1 MGKNLP
7 KLVKK
12 IMKKST
18 KRLKF
23 HINWETSMPE
33 KLNKSGKPLGPVL

>member
-7 KLVKK
+7 KLVK
-12 IMKKST
+12 ILKKST

-23 HINWETSMPE
+23 HINWKTSMTE
-33 KLNKSGKPLGPVL
+33 KLNKSGKPLAPVL